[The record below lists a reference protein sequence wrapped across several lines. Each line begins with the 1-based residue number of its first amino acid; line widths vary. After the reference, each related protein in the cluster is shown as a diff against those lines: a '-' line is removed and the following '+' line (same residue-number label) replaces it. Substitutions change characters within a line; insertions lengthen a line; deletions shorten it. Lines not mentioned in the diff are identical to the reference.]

1 MDHGD
6 YSILFFESTAR
17 DFLLGFFLVL
27 PLLFRAAI
35 KVVQHADSAGVKV
48 TLKAYQEW
56 AVEAEGRVREGA
68 LRRRLLGPR
77 GRWASWGEMICDIR
91 AGATA

>member
-35 KVVQHADSAGVKV
+35 KVCTTPALCSPLERRVARWRWSRTWWWSGAAWAG
-48 TLKAYQEW
+48 
-56 AVEAEGRVREGA
+56 
-68 LRRRLLGPR
+68 
-77 GRWASWGEMICDIR
+77 
-91 AGATA
+91 

>member
-1 MDHGD
+1 MTLYFGAKRFTDEQCVAT
-6 YSILFFESTAR
+6 LAEF
-17 DFLLGFFLVL
+17 
-27 PLLFRAAI
+27 
-35 KVVQHADSAGVKV
+35 VQHADSAGVKV

>member
-1 MDHGD
+1 MEWNKDWEDCHHGVRRVP
-6 YSILFFESTAR
+6 E
-17 DFLLGFFLVL
+17 
-27 PLLFRAAI
+27 
-35 KVVQHADSAGVKV
+35 V